1 MFVFSRVCYVTWYN
15 VMGIRVTF
23 QHRSVAFLPVR
34 YIYVCK
40 YRYIGSVVNFV
51 KSQTKVFT
59 EELQGMPNGE
69 KEGVACNE

>member
-34 YIYVCK
+34 YMYVYIYVCK
-40 YRYIGSVVNFV
+40 YRYIGSHYLMFYVKAVVL
-51 KSQTKVFT
+51 
-59 EELQGMPNGE
+59 ELSGPWLCIYRRE
-69 KEGVACNE
+69 T